1 MLLVVMFSY
10 AAVSKLWNYE
20 RSLGEMRNQV
30 FPIILADTL
39 TWLIPLI
46 EISIVICLVYIPF
59 QRIGLRASLVVLS
72 IFSIYILLA
81 ATKIFGRTPCSC
93 AGILWQNS
101 TYWHQLGFNLLFIT
115 MAVIALSS
123 NYLKDRGKGIAQSP
137 ATIRKEGSI
146 KIV

>member
-1 MLLVVMFSY
+1 MLLVIMFSY

-30 FPIILADTL
+30 FPIVLADVL

-46 EISIVICLVYIPF
+46 EISITICLVYIPF
-59 QRIGLRASLVVLS
+59 QRIGLWSSLVLLS

-101 TYWHQLGFNLLFIT
+101 TYWHQLGFNLLFII
-115 MAVIALSS
+115 MAVIALWL
-123 NYLKDRGKGIAQSP
+123 NYLKDRGKGNAQFH
-137 ATIRKEGSI
+137 AAIRKEDSI